1 MAFKTLQTFEIQSF
15 IVWKFTELLE
25 FYIYIYIY
33 IHTHYTKR
41 QFVQIFQ
48 KILHIQKIL
57 HTDMYI
63 YIHIYIYVYIYICTY
78 IHTYI
83 SGRKWSLTHGV
94 LKSHRRKISIIY
106 MLSWKHIAG
115 TNELKSAQQAKQ
127 GA

>member
-33 IHTHYTKR
+33 TYTLYQKAICPNIPKDPTYTKDPTYR
-41 QFVQIFQ
+41 HVYIY
-48 KILHIQKIL
+48 
-57 HTDMYI
+57 TYI
-63 YIHIYIYVYIYICTY
+63 YICVYIYICTY